1 MCYSFSKSM
10 SLKNVKFAH
19 THDNSKRRRN
29 EIHLLILITI
39 ELFANLSNCSG
50 TKTLNDQQ
58 TTFVRALAI
67 VPTTHKESD
76 LNLLPTWMKG
86 EEILPAIQLA
96 VKEIN
101 EQYNF
106 LRGHQLEVISVRV
119 PMCDLN
125 EGNLQF
131 VKTLETNTEILG
143 FVGYVCQNLDQH
155 FVHLLKHKEIS
166 AIQITANTP
175 PVTTDKYSRSGSH
188 LQFSILPSSQSTAR
202 AAVQLMQKLEWKR
215 IAVISS
221 KTYFIQRTE
230 FLQEAKA
237 HGIEVALDLQ
247 TFTRTSSNTILKQ
260 LQTAGINIIVS
271 FLPPSEFVN
280 ILCCAYLEG
289 IKWPHYAWIFLQ
301 DIDSLN
307 EFQHLHKIC
316 PQNISITAAMNNTI
330 LIRQKSPSSN
340 ANNILPSG
348 LKYSNYYSRYLQELE
363 ELKTEL
369 SATLQTNPY
378 SNVFYDSIW
387 AFAISLNRSLNMLKE
402 NNLSLANISH
412 AKSEILEIFG
422 EQLSELSFHGA
433 SGFLNFSSN
442 TAALQTTVEL
452 FQFHNSNQFMIG
464 SYDLTSDLL
473 QLNATTLKII
483 SVTTLH
489 YTYIMYSLE
498 LPIIII
504 TVVLTVLF
512 IALTTVSMCLYFY
525 YRKQPSIKATSTT
538 LTICLFVGCYIL
550 LLSSLIYSITNAL
563 FLSEE
568 QVMKIRVSLVYQAF
582 LCTSDFYL
590 SSFAVD
596 LIFAT
601 IIAKTLRIYH
611 IFNKFGK
618 VNRICSDQCLFILIL
633 IIVSVKVVLIVLWT
647 CLDVNYLVFEEQ
659 FISQSVPPFIFVT
672 SKCQSNYIE
681 IWTGILLGYSLL
693 LTLIMIVLAALTRK
707 IKRQHFNDSKVI
719 CKLVFLLVMTLS
731 ITVSLWFI
739 FYYVDATAARLL
751 VYNVGIIIAVFIYQA
766 VPIFPKICPLVR
778 RTCQQSFLHPN
789 ACQ

>member
-1 MCYSFSKSM
+1 MG
-10 SLKNVKFAH
+10 LKNVKYAH
-19 THDNSKRRRN
+19 TYDYSKRRRN
-29 EIHLLILITI
+29 EFHLLIVITI
-39 ELFANLSNCSG
+39 ELLVNLSNCSG
-50 TKTLNDQQ
+50 TITSNDQQ
-58 TTFVRALAI
+58 TTLVRALAI

-76 LNLLPTWMKG
+76 FNLLPTWMKG

-106 LRGHQLEVISVRV
+106 LRGHQIAFEVIPVRV
-119 PMCDLN
+119 PMCNFN

-131 VKTLETNTEILG
+131 VKSLETNMDILG
-143 FVGYVCQNLDQH
+143 FVGYFCRNLDQH

-166 AIQITANTP
+166 AIQITAHTP
-175 PVTTDKYSRSGSH
+175 LVSTDEYSRSGSH
-188 LQFSILPSSQSTAR
+188 LQYSILPSLQSTAR
-202 AAVQLMQKLEWKR
+202 AAVRLMQTLEWKR

-221 KTYFIQRTE
+221 KNYFIQRIE
-230 FLQEAKA
+230 LLQQAKA

-247 TFTRTSSNTILKQ
+247 TSTETSISALKR
-260 LQTAGINIIVS
+260 LFQTASVNIIVS
-271 FLPPSEFVN
+271 LLPPSEFVN
-280 ILCCAYLEG
+280 ILCCAYLED

-316 PQNISITAAMNNTI
+316 PQNTSITAAMNNTI

-340 ANNILPSG
+340 ENNILPSG
-348 LKYSNYYSRYLQELE
+348 LKYSNYYSRYLHELE

-369 SATLQTNPY
+369 NATLQTNPY
-378 SNVFYDSIW
+378 SNILYDSIW
-387 AFAISLNRSLNMLKE
+387 AFAISLNRSLNLLKR
-402 NNLSLANISH
+402 NNLSLTNISH
-412 AKSEILEIFG
+412 SKSEILEILG

-442 TAALQTTVEL
+442 AVALQTTVEL
-452 FQFHNSNQFMIG
+452 FQFQNSNHFMIG

-483 SVTTLH
+483 SATTLQ
-489 YTYIMYSLE
+489 YTYLMHSIH
-498 LPIIII
+498 LPIVII

-512 IALTTVSMCLYFY
+512 TALTTVSMCLYFY

-550 LLSSLIYSITNAL
+550 LLSSLMYSIRNAL
-563 FLSEE
+563 VLSED
-568 QVMKIRVSLVYQAF
+568 QVMKIRVSLVYQVF
-582 LCTSDFYL
+582 LCKNDFYL
-590 SSFAVD
+590 SSIAVD
-596 LIFAT
+596 LILAT

-618 VNRICSDQCLFILIL
+618 VNKICSDQCLFILIL

-647 CLDVNYLVFEEQ
+647 CLDVNYLVFEEK
-659 FISQSVPPFIFVT
+659 FISQSVPPYYVFVENKCK
-672 SKCQSNYIE
+672 SKYIE
-681 IWTGILLGYSLL
+681 MWIGMLFGYTLLLILL
-693 LTLIMIVLAALTRK
+693 MIVLAALTRK
-707 IKRQHFNDSKVI
+707 IKRQHFNESKII
-719 CKLVFLLVMTLS
+719 CKLVFLLVMSLS
-731 ITVSLWFI
+731 IALPLWFI
-739 FYYVDATAARLL
+739 FYYVNATAARLL
-751 VYNVGIIIAVFIYQA
+751 VYNAEVIIAVFIYQA

-778 RTCQQSFLHPN
+778 RTFQRSFLQPN
-789 ACQ
+789 A

>member
-1 MCYSFSKSM
+1 MG
-10 SLKNVKFAH
+10 LKNVKYAH
-19 THDNSKRRRN
+19 TYDYSKRRRN
-29 EIHLLILITI
+29 EFHLLILITI
-39 ELFANLSNCSG
+39 ELLVNLSNCSG
-50 TKTLNDQQ
+50 TITSNDQQ

-67 VPTTHKESD
+67 VPTTDKESD
-76 LNLLPTWMKG
+76 FNLLPTWMKG

-106 LRGHQLEVISVRV
+106 LRGHQLEVIPVRV

-131 VKTLETNTEILG
+131 VKSLETNMDILG
-143 FVGYVCQNLDQH
+143 FVGYFCQNLDQH

-166 AIQITANTP
+166 AIQITAHTP
-175 PVTTDKYSRSGSH
+175 PVSTDEYSRSGSH
-188 LQFSILPSSQSTAR
+188 LQYSILPSLQSTAR
-202 AAVQLMQKLEWKR
+202 AAVRLMQTLEWKR

-221 KTYFIQRTE
+221 KKYFIQRIKI
-230 FLQEAKA
+230 LQEAKA

-247 TFTRTSSNTILKQ
+247 TSTETSISALKR
-260 LQTAGINIIVS
+260 LFQTASVNIIVS
-271 FLPPSEFVN
+271 LLPPSEFVN
-280 ILCCAYLEG
+280 ILCCAYLED

-316 PQNISITAAMNNTI
+316 PQNTSITAAMNYTI

-340 ANNILPSG
+340 ENNILPSG

-369 SATLQTNPY
+369 NATLQTNPY
-378 SNVFYDSIW
+378 SNILYDSIW
-387 AFAISLNRSLNMLKE
+387 VFAISLNRSLNVLKR
-402 NNLSLANISH
+402 NNLSLANISRS
-412 AKSEILEIFG
+412 KSEILEILG

-433 SGFLNFSSN
+433 SGFLDFSSN
-442 TAALQTTVEL
+442 AAALQTTVEL

-483 SVTTLH
+483 SATTLQ
-489 YTYIMYSLE
+489 YTYLMHSLH

-512 IALTTVSMCLYFY
+512 TALTTVSMCLYFY

-550 LLSSLIYSITNAL
+550 LLSSLMYSIRNAVV
-563 FLSEE
+563 LSED
-568 QVMKIRVSLVYQAF
+568 QVMKIRVSLIYQIF
-582 LCTSDFYL
+582 LCKNDFYL
-590 SSFAVD
+590 SSIAVD
-596 LIFAT
+596 LILAT

-618 VNRICSDQCLFILIL
+618 VNKICSDQCLFILIL

-647 CLDVNYLVFEEQ
+647 CLDVNYLVFEEK
-659 FISQSVPPFIFVT
+659 FISQSVPPYYVFVENKCK
-672 SKCQSNYIE
+672 SKYIE
-681 IWTGILLGYSLL
+681 MWIGILFGYTLL
-693 LTLIMIVLAALTRK
+693 LILLMIVLAALTRK
-707 IKRQHFNDSKVI
+707 IKRQHFNESKII
-719 CKLVFLLVMTLS
+719 CKLVFLLVMSLS
-731 ITVSLWFI
+731 IALPLWFI
-739 FYYVDATAARLL
+739 FYYVNATTARLL
-751 VYNVGIIIAVFIYQA
+751 VYNAEVIIAVFIYQA

-778 RTCQQSFLHPN
+778 RTCQQSFLHPD
-789 ACQ
+789 A